1 MDRNRLNIDPKQFG
15 LLVPLMPGLGALIQ
29 EKRET
34 YGANWVAEC
43 WRRGVL
49 MGEPGWFF
57 ARQGSVSVGT
67 PPSVDEGL
75 LVLAFSEIYAT
86 QVFLYMLAPKD
97 GPHGTH

>member
-1 MDRNRLNIDPKQFG
+1 MDKKRLNIDPKQYQV
-15 LLVPLMPGLGALIQ
+15 LVPLMPGLGALIQ
-29 EKRET
+29 EKREL
-34 YGANWVAEC
+34 YGAKWVAEC
-43 WRRGVL
+43 WRMGVL
-49 MGEPGWFF
+49 EGEPGWFF

-75 LVLAFSEIYAT
+75 LVLAFSEAFAT